1 MAKEALVF
9 LDEQLAGYL
18 LAAKDFPLLITILP
32 LLLLFL
38 LLRYFFFITRAVSA
52 RGKKRLPPSPP
63 GLPLIGHVHLIGALP
78 HVSLRR
84 LAERHAGEDG
94 LMMLR
99 LGVVPTLVA
108 TSARAAQAVLRV
120 HDQCF
125 ASRPRSVS
133 GDVLTYGPSDVALA
147 PYGERWR
154 LAKKLATTHLLSAKK
169 VQSYR
174 AAREE
179 EVALVISKIRGA
191 AAMGTVVDMSEV
203 LSKFTSDMVCRAVAG
218 RSFRV
223 EGRDKVFRELIDEA
237 MALLAG
243 FSLENFYP
251 GLAKAAGGVLVRSAR
266 SKAERVRNRWDS
278 MVDKLIDEHVSKN
291 AGATAVLHE
300 DGGSGDQE
308 CDFIHVLLSVQ
319 EEYGL
324 TREGI
329 KAIVVNMFAAG
340 TDTAYLVLEFALAEL
355 MLHRE
360 AMTRLVHEVRSSI
373 PEGQNGIYEDNLV
386 GMPYLKAV
394 VKENL
399 RLHPPS
405 PLLLPHLSL
414 EDCDIESFH
423 VPAGTTVL
431 VNVWAIGR
439 DPKEWDAAEEFMP
452 ERFIHSGEV
461 KGVDFSGKDF
471 QILPFGSG
479 RRMCPGMNFAVA
491 SIELMLANLVY
502 HFDWE
507 LPQGVDKIDMAEVFG
522 LTVSRKEKLLLVPM
536 TRGIVC
542 TF

>member
-1 MAKEALVF
+1 MAKQALVF
-9 LDEQLAGYL
+9 LDEQLAGDL
-18 LAAKDFPLLITILP
+18 LAAKQFPLLITILP

-38 LLRYFFFITRAVSA
+38 LLRIFFVTRTGSGQ
-52 RGKKRLPPSPP
+52 GKKRLPPSPP

-84 LAERHAGEDG
+84 LAERHGGEDG

-108 TSARAAQAVLRV
+108 SSARAAQAVLRV

-169 VQSYR
+169 
-174 AAREE
+174 
-179 EVALVISKIRGA
+179 IRGA
-191 AAMGTVVDMSEV
+191 AATGTVVDTSEV
-203 LSKFTSDMVCRAVAG
+203 LSKFTSDMVCRAVSG

-223 EGRDKVFRELIDEA
+223 EGRDKVFRELIDEG

-266 SKAERVRNRWDS
+266 RKAERVRNRWDS
-278 MVDKLIDEHVSKN
+278 MVDKLIDEHVRKN
-291 AGATAVLHE
+291 AGAPAVLHE
-300 DGGSGDQE
+300 DDGSGDQE
-308 CDFIHVLLSVQ
+308 CDFIHVLLSLQ

-360 AMTRLVHEVRSSI
+360 AMTRLKHEVRSSI
-373 PEGQNGIYEDNLV
+373 PEGQNAIYEDNLV

-394 VKENL
+394 VKETL

-439 DPKEWDAAEEFMP
+439 DPEEWDAAEEFMP
-452 ERFIHSGEV
+452 ERFIHNGEL
-461 KGVDFSGKDF
+461 KGVDFRGKDF

-507 LPQGVDKIDMAEVFG
+507 LPKGVDKIDMAEVFG

-536 TRGIVC
+536 TRSIVC